1 MLHMWYHYLSTAKN
15 RIHSTTDSQ
24 SLRIDAK
31 TFSASDLA
39 VGREPTVGGPPWK
52 PDTVTLRHLG
62 VRIHGSLDQ
71 IQDGQRTQIHSFLC
85 LGVCLFVCVCVC
97 LCRQVSC
104 YEPLNSVFRSF
115 TYNRLVVKDGFS
127 VKIMTPLIC
136 IAILNRKR
144 PCGLIR
150 GLNYFDG
157 VLARGVPMYVTWE
170 REITS
175 FNLNR

>member
-1 MLHMWYHYLSTAKN
+1 MQRLSARPTWPWGANPLSAVLHESQTQWHYG
-15 RIHSTTDSQ
+15 IWVFEYTDRWIKS
-24 SLRIDAK
+24 K
-31 TFSASDLA
+31 TGK
-39 VGREPTVGGPPWK
+39 GRRYTVFC
-52 PDTVTLRHLG
+52 VL
-62 VRIHGSLDQ
+62 V
-71 IQDGQRTQIHSFLC
+71 F
-85 LGVCLFVCVCVC
+85 VCLFVCVCVC
-97 LCRQVSC
+97 VCVCRQVSC